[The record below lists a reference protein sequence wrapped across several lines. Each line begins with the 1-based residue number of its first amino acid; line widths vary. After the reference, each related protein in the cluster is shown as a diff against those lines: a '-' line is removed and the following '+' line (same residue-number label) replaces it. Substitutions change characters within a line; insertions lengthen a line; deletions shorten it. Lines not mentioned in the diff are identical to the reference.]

1 MHSHRTPELE
11 QQHTDSQPH
20 SQEQLPGQSQH
31 PTSKSAPGS
40 SQDAAQA
47 AQNGPLRQQSSL
59 KLQDRTGLPPHWR
72 GPQSDKGLSQ
82 ASEGGGQQQ
91 QKPWYQ
97 LGGSAVVKEA
107 VKVRYVQSL

>member
-1 MHSHRTPELE
+1 MLSHRTPELQ

-59 KLQDRTGLPPHWR
+59 KLQDRTGLPPHW
-72 GPQSDKGLSQ
+72 GGAQNDKGLNQ
-82 ASEGGGQQQ
+82 ATAAGGQQQ

-107 VKVRYVQSL
+107 VKVRHVQSL